1 MEPSWL
7 PADDLSHDDDG
18 ALSTGKGH
26 ITGFD
31 KKNSLSNLLC
41 EAGFTSFSLI
51 GV

>member
-26 ITGFD
+26 ITGFGQ
-31 KKNSLSNLLC
+31 NFLC
-41 EAGFTSFSLI
+41 QIDCVKLALTLFH
-51 GV
+51 